1 MHSSIDGGL
10 LDKKALM
17 VRVQHLQ
24 WVKAQ
29 TEHALTSMYRANNKE
44 TGHQQLL
51 TSDTDMIL
59 LRYNTLPHEKNW
71 CSKQENVEKEVS
83 VSDTFTDIL

>member
-1 MHSSIDGGL
+1 MGMFSGRNTDRNIDTSLCNFCSSWIISMAETSEELAHMHSSIDGGL

-29 TEHALTSMYRANNKE
+29 TEYALTSM
-44 TGHQQLL
+44 
-51 TSDTDMIL
+51 
-59 LRYNTLPHEKNW
+59 
-71 CSKQENVEKEVS
+71 
-83 VSDTFTDIL
+83 